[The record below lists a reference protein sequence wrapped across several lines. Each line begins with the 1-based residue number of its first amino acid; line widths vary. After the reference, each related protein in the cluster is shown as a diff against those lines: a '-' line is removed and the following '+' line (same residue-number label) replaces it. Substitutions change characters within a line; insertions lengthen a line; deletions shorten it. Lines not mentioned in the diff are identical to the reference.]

1 MKWRPDK
8 ASLQALIFITVVAVL
23 ALLAAERSVTPVR
36 QPHYTQKLKA
46 AKQSLLAQHTLR
58 TLRGPRAVVLDPVND
73 PNGTGLIGSEFTL
86 ITTDRGDITS
96 KLTST
101 NPNFAAVVVQLLM
114 DAKVQKGD
122 VVAVAMTGSFPA
134 LNIATLAA
142 IEALDLRPIVITSVG
157 SSSWGA
163 TDPAFTWLDMERALN
178 DAGVL
183 HTRSVAASLGGG
195 QDIGRG
201 LSPAGRTAI
210 EAAITRNGV
219 TPIRQKTI
227 EDSITA
233 RMAIYERHAKGRRI
247 KAFVNIGGGMASIGH
262 PVTGNLIPTGL
273 SKRLVMNNVPL
284 KGVLIRMAERDVP
297 VIHLLDVP
305 RLAKQ
310 HGLPIDPIPLPEL
323 GHGSVYFGERYD
335 RLKLTL
341 IFSALLAIIVAIVR
355 LDMRH
360 YLKQLQTV
368 PARGLG
374 AGGSTVPRDV
384 PPPAP

>member
-23 ALLAAERSVTPVR
+23 ALLTAERSVTPVL
-36 QPHYTQKLKA
+36 QPHYPQKLKA

-114 DAKVQKGD
+114 EAKVQKGD

-210 EAAITRNGV
+210 EDSITRNGV

-233 RMAIYERHAKGRRI
+233 RMALYERNAKGRRI

-323 GHGSVYFGERYD
+323 GQGSVYFRERYD

-374 AGGSTVPRDV
+374 AGGSTVPRDL
-384 PPPAP
+384 PPPTP